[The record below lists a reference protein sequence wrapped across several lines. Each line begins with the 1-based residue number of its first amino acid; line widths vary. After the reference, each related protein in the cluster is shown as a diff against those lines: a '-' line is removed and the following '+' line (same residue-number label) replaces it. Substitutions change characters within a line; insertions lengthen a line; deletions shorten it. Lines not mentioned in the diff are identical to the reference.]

1 MSVYDTLT
9 SDPAALMND
18 ETQRAVLDYIN
29 QNYTTEGM
37 DDVAFFSNREF
48 LAKEQDRKMREIA
61 ETMVGDGL
69 ARKWNNGEY
78 TDKNGKTIYTE
89 GQFLKQHLDDLADYN
104 NAKAAGFNRKQ
115 FEKLSSVLDKQK
127 QQKQIEARQARW
139 RSVGRNDLAD
149 GLETQRLAIAAQNE
163 KDLASFDPVSVQKF
177 VDSRK
182 SVLERNTPDV
192 IKNSFA
198 SLFGAGVTDENLP
211 GTMPIQSAGE
221 KISYLNPNDLS
232 SERRGMAENT
242 KEFFSDPKNI
252 PVAGTLYGIKDAAS
266 MIQSA
271 KRAEMGSEYYKSAFR
286 KLMPDAPQKQIDIM
300 SENAELSDRNRVISY
315 MNSLREQELRGDTR
329 AGTVLRIF
337 LDSAPYMIDF
347 MATAGITG
355 ALSSGAKAAA
365 KTGAKELAKQT
376 VKETGEQAV
385 KAAAKSGTLRHF
397 ATTAPK
403 NFARLNLQA
412 LPLTIARTPRSGLER
427 YRDAGISLDES
438 GNPVFD
444 ESADLG
450 GSFASGAVESATETA
465 GEASGEL
472 LRAPVPR
479 RIQKIVA
486 KAKRKLPFPRVLRE
500 ARKLGFHGTVGE
512 VAEEFNTAWMN
523 AAAGLDS
530 TDSNIV
536 NRLRD
541 ATPSRED
548 TENMFIA
555 FAMTSLGLRG
565 MQGALDFMN
574 NRKFRRLH
582 RELSALGRA
591 VDSEANTPKDAEEAK
606 LEIVNELAEN
616 LKNNSTAGKDQD
628 QNQEPVPQTQEQK
641 MEEENSRNSS
651 GVSEQVQSVPV
662 SSLKIDPKRFQ
673 FKSSADKVSGVDNS
687 NQIGG
692 TFDHKTAG
700 NLLVWEAKN
709 GDRFVVNGHHR
720 YKLAKDTGVKNVNV
734 IIEREEDGVSAE
746 DARKHGV
753 LTNIRDGQGSV
764 QDYAEFVRAENMDE
778 KTAEREGILAR
789 EKGRRGYTIGKFAS
803 DNLFSQVKD
812 GSISPASAAVIA
824 QIAQKNEALEAA
836 GITAAIKKNMSD
848 TQLKGY
854 LQLLSQTDRTS
865 NADADLFG
873 FDDSAM
879 KKAEELSRLAAKHI
893 RDVGER
899 VRVAKNAVRNPE
911 AAGKMDV
918 NVGKNAQNMLNDA
931 LTEQKRW
938 ENWYTDPRLYHQLE
952 EELSHKEMKSESIGN
967 DEPLNFAL
975 QEKFGKSVS
984 VRTAEPAN
992 KAQKAVRDF
1001 FRKEFETDVEFFDS
1015 DTLKADG
1022 FVRNGKIYLNRA
1034 GQKPMMVSAFH
1045 EFTHQMR
1052 VDSPEE
1058 FQKLL
1063 ASIIAISGKK
1073 ELADWKKNYNEKY
1086 RAAGY
1091 SELDDGSLDEEF
1103 IADVVGGMGGNAE
1116 FLKRLAGEN
1125 KGILERFLD
1134 WIRNLRSMMME
1145 KGYGQDVEK
1154 VIGKQLDNAIREVE
1168 FVLKKKMADNPAE
1181 GVGRERTETH
1191 KADKTDKTD
1200 SPAQERKEK
1209 TQGAMKVGP
1218 ENLHEINSAF
1228 NDALEKQ
1235 IKGELPDGYVYSLGK
1250 PSDILLG
1257 TGIPNLPIELA
1268 SSRLSDKSKQSNH
1281 PFKIGEVKNL
1291 PIALQNPFA
1300 VFRYGDETK
1309 AQNIIVNIQ
1318 HENKNFL
1325 VGIHLNKNSRGIE
1338 INSIRGLFPKDL
1350 HEWLNWIQQGKA
1362 LYLDKKKIQTLIAQQ
1377 RINLADVDYL
1387 DLDSVEKII
1396 HDFENF
1402 KKNPGKISEISQ
1414 KNVLEPERKNPYL
1427 TMPIDIVRRHAETGV
1442 QLAKEALRKRTEE
1455 KQNKVGPEQSK
1466 EKKEEKTN
1474 VPTAGEETAS
1484 TKTSEPAD
1492 VKNEIEHQVSEKEKS
1507 ENAEKKLTLEEI
1519 LDSDKDNAGKKL
1531 LLKRFAFDHKIP
1543 LKEAEEQMEFLVV
1556 QKARKIAHDSSIS
1569 EDDAFQKILHLY
1581 EQMPLL
1587 NSRTSTSVMNQAY
1600 STPVPLA
1607 YMLGRAIGIQN
1618 AKRVY
1623 EPTAGNGALLIAAKP
1638 ESVSANEIEKIR
1650 NGILKTS
1657 GFKTVTSEDATTFS
1671 PEETQDAIIMN
1682 PPFGRL
1688 DRKVQ
1693 FEKFKI
1699 AKLEHLIAL
1708 QALKSLDKNGTAAI
1722 ILGAADKLESKV
1734 NPTEK
1739 PFLNYIYDHFN
1750 IADSFEV
1757 AGDLYKKQ
1765 GAGYPIRII
1774 ILNGRKEN
1782 SDFSTEFSSKPVER
1796 LADWSN
1802 IFQRLK
1808 GVENGIAAWRKNHE
1822 TELGQTG
1829 TERGNDVQHNALDHG
1844 RTAEDGKRSG
1854 AVSGKSDLAD
1864 AQTVQKGERSGNDPR
1879 SAGESTRELP
1889 GTPVRG
1895 GRDSSG
1901 MAELDGLRNG
1911 SEVGI
1916 ENSRGTSG
1924 LAGRS
1929 GESGGLR
1936 PVLADSGNSAV
1947 EDNNSE
1953 TEPEL
1958 SEDGLQAKYKTQS
1971 KSESLGTLIPK
1982 FLLSATQKA
1991 LKNVQ
1996 KKYGSVDD
2004 FVLSQLAYD
2013 SKEELYNALAAEQ
2026 IDSVA
2031 LAIDNIK
2038 NGESVIIGDQTGIG
2052 KGRQAAAIMRYA
2064 KLNGITPIFITEK
2077 PKLFSDMYFDGKDI
2091 GETFHPFLIG
2101 EKDKSSIIG
2110 RDNEVIQKTLPKPSA
2125 YFSKMLADNPKNF
2138 DSVFT
2143 VYSQLNK
2150 EGNPQQRFL
2159 QNMIDTKACLLVMD
2173 EAHNA
2178 SGVDSNTGRFFKGL
2192 VASKNLKG
2200 VVYLSATYAKRPE
2213 NMMLFLGEKFKEIV
2227 PNILDVF
2234 KKGGLAIQQIVC
2246 QGLAE
2251 SGRLIRRERD
2261 FSGVKVNIGDFVQ
2274 TSDKIKRQYDEI
2286 VSFMSEMVNLSLM
2299 IKDEVESSGAKGGRK
2314 MSESL
2319 QCGEFASTV
2328 HNYVGQL
2335 LFAAKLD
2342 VSIDKIIQAYK
2353 TGQKPVVAV
2362 ANTMESFLKGF
2373 SEENSIR
2380 NGEQIEISFKDILRY
2395 NLDKLKF
2402 GKLEDRN
2409 GNSREIKLNLPPHL
2423 LAILDELKSRVDNLD
2438 LDLPASPIDY
2448 MKAKL
2453 SAAGLSVGELTGRTK
2468 IIHYDENGKNGILGE
2483 RSDKEKKSANMVVND
2498 FNSGKLDCIILNR
2511 SGSTGLSLHASSKFK
2526 DQKQR
2531 HMFVVQADLDINV
2544 VMQTLGR
2551 IMRSGQVVKPEYTF
2565 ISTDL
2570 EAERRVMAVLNK
2582 KFASLS
2588 ANTTA
2593 NTKGSMSFGNVD
2605 ILNKY
2610 GDQIVAEYLSE
2621 NMKLAGRVGLNVTIN
2636 PNGKIKPKEDL
2647 ARSFTGKMALLP
2659 NAMQKAIYQDLDEA
2673 YSDLTTRLKAIG
2685 EYDLEVT
2692 EQDWNAEEQESDL
2705 YAPGNENGSVLDKPL
2720 MLKTYKTTERIRVP
2734 DWNAFLEDREKQFG
2748 SNEISKM
2755 REHVKRQ
2762 FEEQNKRLET
2772 FFNQA
2777 LDSVENKTEILK
2789 RKADAKKN
2797 LNDAEREV
2805 MNFLGYPVTIFTGNN
2820 SYRGTLSY
2828 IKFSRNGNP
2837 GAKSNIKFSFLTES
2851 PVRITIPL
2859 SQIGDKAGQ
2868 TAIRHTS
2875 DSMNDIFNERSSRVV
2890 ENIRKVYVG
2899 NLIKGVDASE
2909 GFGKVV
2915 KFTLKNGQTQTGVS
2929 LPVGFSMNSLTRDP
2943 RRKLSTTDEIL
2954 KYFEIGGRNAK
2965 VTGDFDL
2972 VIYPGRIETNAK
2984 RSSGGEIFMDEEV
2997 MKIVGDFRKFG
3008 NHMRAYVNEEQ
3019 LRKVLPILLQK
3030 TQISGDLDLVGKLR
3044 ESSGDIQLDIQ
3055 NNPDGVGR
3063 GERKEYPRN
3072 WMADENTPVNIVEV
3086 TNPVHLTTSMAQNI
3100 LKKRIE
3106 EEKKKTGK
3114 NYLEVKNKSLNGM
3127 TARIDYDSSYK
3138 MKSGK
3143 ATQKSSVK
3151 PYVHAVAMVNIKKL
3165 FENAMLG
3172 VSHLDRKNEE
3182 NVLQMHL
3189 FYVGMK
3195 YKGQLYGIKIS
3206 VKEKRNT
3213 GNHIYSIEA
3222 HDLEIY
3228 AIKNPESVK
3237 PTGDM
3242 SGRSPDTLVPHKTW
3256 AEPQPPRLW
3265 QILHFNDFF
3274 EKFDP
3279 LNDLLGPGYSILRD
3293 SGKVKK
3299 NSEKISLSIQEHYRI
3314 DPEIREQAKQRMIEF
3329 SREGKAEQSDII
3341 EFGRFS
3347 PEVVDAIQ
3355 RYIPEINYN
3364 AKMAMRGSDFNHL
3377 MNRHH
3382 PDDAAL
3388 KNLVE
3393 LLDHPAFVAFEKS
3406 HGVKVIWFVDHNKN
3420 KFSISYYGGKKNTGW
3435 VKTFY
3440 ETDSLDE
3447 KIKRK
3452 DVQLVSVANSDL
3464 RQNAVSGANPTLI
3477 ETSSSSFAKS
3487 IPQDGGKVKSPT
3499 MKKSENSDISLSIQE
3514 PEIRK
3519 TVRSG
3524 IRWLS
3529 NAKKFASM
3537 KDENAK
3543 ADISKFAP
3551 LLGTVMYYSE
3561 KIPAYKKIFDASQKF
3576 EEDSF
3581 RLKESVFGV
3590 DETDL
3595 RCVTE
3600 LKKDPKEYQKFAE
3613 YVFQKD
3619 LNADGGRVQE
3629 SEKKGLFDAF
3639 DPNGNLIRTLD
3650 NEADAWNAVWKQE
3663 ADSLM
3668 KTGESKAFADAV
3680 LAYRQMNARVYDI
3693 LRNRAESVRKEL
3705 ENIETDSVEISDLF
3719 QELKKMGDRRGYYMP
3734 RLRHGRYILEAIK
3747 EGENPRLE
3755 IFDTKAARAARAATL
3770 KDQGFSEFHFR
3781 VSSTPSNAVFEDMS
3795 LLGMNDILTNAFEDV
3810 TEKAKKSFKDFGLDA
3825 SWMDYIKKDGTSE
3838 RHFVVRGHLTPELVK
3853 LFKEFGGR
3861 FYTKMKEWH
3870 FVAPEE
3876 GYNIDRLLL
3885 ASMNANSEET
3895 KAAIAFGNA
3904 LSAQMAVLVHSHGSR
3919 SRKIRRSDATGKDV
3933 YLGYEEDPIRA
3944 LVMSASAT
3952 AAGTAKSE
3960 MAKTMIE
3967 AFTGRDLKWK
3977 QFRDENMPEGL
3988 KPGDKDYQATLA
4000 KLFEK
4005 YEKEIEKRRID
4016 SAKQPEAHKDAK
4028 EYIRE
4033 MLRNQEPSERVFGFV
4048 RGIAALKYLSR
4059 ISTGIVNLT
4068 TLITNVPAVFH
4079 AEAKIKFHET
4089 LKQLGIAANLYGK
4102 YLLYRKFGKGDRIS
4116 TNDMWIFNEISKR
4129 GWDVSLVNKEA
4140 TGILRTWFGNKWKF
4154 ISEKMM
4160 IAMEMTERFNRAIT
4174 IAAGYKALEDREN
4187 GPISESRKIE
4197 LLNEAKRISD
4207 KAHGIYGK
4215 TNLPAWTRGTSI
4227 GAQALRAF
4235 YVFKPYGHNYMQE
4248 LYNIGINQR
4257 DRKAF
4262 AWLLLSPMI
4271 LAGPTATVAWNFM
4284 PIAVRAICSAFG
4296 IEPPDNPEEAL
4307 YQFVENEFGGYAGRI
4322 ARYGAIGGVGI
4333 NVAPSMS
4340 MMFTKDSIPET
4351 IWDLFGAPGSVV
4363 KDVLEG
4369 TQNIAKGNIAKGLE
4383 KLSPAMLASPIRAAR
4398 EYSEGVTMNN
4408 NQPVFYG
4415 NRPLRATAPQ
4425 SIARIFGFNP
4435 AGISEKRDKQW
4446 AERLTAQEY
4455 SKARTDIYSRLR
4467 RYYLNPN
4474 RTMEDYTELVNMI
4487 QEYNARV
4494 RRNRPAGVNLIT
4506 SRQLKTLRKR
4516 MIVPGK
4522 VERMRK
4528 VVVNE

>member
-29 QNYTTEGM
+29 KNFTTSGM

-78 TDKNGKTIYTE
+78 TDKNGQTIYTE

-139 RSVGRNDLAD
+139 RSVGRNDFAD

-565 MQGALDFMN
+565 VQGALDFMN

-628 QNQEPVPQTQEQK
+628 QNQEPVPQTQEQN

-931 LTEQKRW
+931 VTEQKRW

-952 EELSHKEMKSESIGN
+952 EELSHKEMKSKSIGN
-967 DEPLNFAL
+967 DDPLNFAL

-1091 SELDDGSLDEEF
+1091 SELDDGTLDEEF

-1168 FVLKKKMADNPAE
+1168 FVLKKKMADKPAE
-1181 GVGRERTETH
+1181 GVGREQTETH

-1200 SPAQERKEK
+1200 GPAQERKEK

-1414 KNVLEPERKNPYL
+1414 KNVLEPERRNPYL

-1474 VPTAGEETAS
+1474 VPAS
-1484 TKTSEPAD
+1484 GKENIPDKTSEPIYASEEPKPVIEYVKKPSGVDFSKAKIYRDKEYRRTRVRMAEKDGDLYAEFGGSKEKAQYIKIANYAD
-1492 VKNEIEHQVSEKEKS
+1492 TTPADIIRNIPDQGRHFEDALHDFYAERNLQQGYVVDIFKKKTASPPNNNQEEHSRTPKATEQQVPEKEKS
-1507 ENAEKKLTLEEI
+1507 ENAEKKLTLEKI

-2373 SEENSIR
+2373 SEENRIR

-2685 EYDLEVT
+2685 EYDLEVS

-2915 KFTLKNGQTQTGVS
+2915 KFSLKNGQTQTGVS

-3106 EEKKKTGK
+3106 EEKKRTGK
-3114 NYLEVKNKSLNGM
+3114 NYLEVKNKSPNGM

-3182 NVLQMHL
+3182 NVLQMHR

-3279 LNDLLGPGYSILRD
+3279 LNDLLGPEYSILRD
-3293 SGKVKK
+3293 TGKVKK
-3299 NSEKISLSIQEHYRI
+3299 NSEKISLSI
-3314 DPEIREQAKQRMIEF
+3314 
-3329 SREGKAEQSDII
+3329 
-3341 EFGRFS
+3341 
-3347 PEVVDAIQ
+3347 
-3355 RYIPEINYN
+3355 
-3364 AKMAMRGSDFNHL
+3364 
-3377 MNRHH
+3377 
-3382 PDDAAL
+3382 
-3388 KNLVE
+3388 
-3393 LLDHPAFVAFEKS
+3393 
-3406 HGVKVIWFVDHNKN
+3406 
-3420 KFSISYYGGKKNTGW
+3420 
-3435 VKTFY
+3435 
-3440 ETDSLDE
+3440 
-3447 KIKRK
+3447 K

-3499 MKKSENSDISLSIQE
+3499 MKKSENSDISLSIQD

-3519 TVRSG
+3519 TVSSG

-3529 NAKKFASM
+3529 NAKKFVSM

-3600 LKKDPKEYQKFAE
+3600 LKKDPKEYRKFAE

-3650 NEADAWNAVWKQE
+3650 NEADAWNAVWKLE

-4174 IAAGYKALEDREN
+4174 IAAGYKALVEREN
-4187 GPISESRKIE
+4187 GSIPESRKIE

-4322 ARYGAIGGVGI
+4322 ARYGAIGGIGI

-4351 IWDLFGAPGSVV
+4351 IWDLFGAPGSVA

-4383 KLSPAMLASPIRAAR
+4383 KLSPAILASPIRAAR

>member
-78 TDKNGKTIYTE
+78 TDKNGQTIYTE

-472 LRAPVPR
+472 LGAPVPR

-824 QIAQKNEALEAA
+824 ETAKKDEALEAA

-873 FDDSAM
+873 FDDSAV

-893 RDVGER
+893 REVGER

-938 ENWYTDPRLYHQLE
+938 ENWYTDSELYHQLE
-952 EELSHKEMKSESIGN
+952 EELSRKEKKAESAGSV
-967 DEPLNFAL
+967 DPLNRAL
-975 QEKFGKSVS
+975 QGKYGKTVS

-1001 FRKEFETDVEFFDS
+1001 FRKEFETDVEFFDTDS
-1015 DTLKADG
+1015 LKADG
-1022 FVRNGKIYLNRA
+1022 FLHDGKIYLNRA

-1052 VDSPEE
+1052 VDSPVE

-1168 FVLKKKMADNPAE
+1168 FVLKKKMADKPAE
-1181 GVGRERTETH
+1181 GVGQERTETH

-1200 SPAQERKEK
+1200 GPAQER
-1209 TQGAMKVGP
+1209 
-1218 ENLHEINSAF
+1218 
-1228 NDALEKQ
+1228 
-1235 IKGELPDGYVYSLGK
+1235 
-1250 PSDILLG
+1250 
-1257 TGIPNLPIELA
+1257 
-1268 SSRLSDKSKQSNH
+1268 
-1281 PFKIGEVKNL
+1281 
-1291 PIALQNPFA
+1291 
-1300 VFRYGDETK
+1300 
-1309 AQNIIVNIQ
+1309 
-1318 HENKNFL
+1318 
-1325 VGIHLNKNSRGIE
+1325 
-1338 INSIRGLFPKDL
+1338 
-1350 HEWLNWIQQGKA
+1350 
-1362 LYLDKKKIQTLIAQQ
+1362 KKKIQTLIAQQ
-1377 RINLADVDYL
+1377 RINLAEVDYL

-1442 QLAKEALRKRTEE
+1442 QLAKEALQKRTEE
-1455 KQNKVGPEQSK
+1455 KQNKVGLEQSK

-1474 VPTAGEETAS
+1474 VPAS
-1484 TKTSEPAD
+1484 GKENIPDKTSEPIYASEEPKPVIEYVKKPSGVDFSEAKIYRDKGYRWTRVRMAEKDGDLYAEFGGSKEKAQYIKIANYAD
-1492 VKNEIEHQVSEKEKS
+1492 TTPADIIRNIPDQGRHFEDALHDFYAERNLQQGYVVDIFKKKTASPPNNNQEEHSRTPKATEQQEPEKEKS
-1507 ENAEKKLTLEEI
+1507 ENAEKKLTLEKI

-1829 TERGNDVQHNALDHG
+1829 TERGNDVQHNALDHR

-1879 SAGESTRELP
+1879 SAGESTRELS

-1991 LKNVQ
+1991 LRNVQ

-2805 MNFLGYPVTIFTGNN
+2805 MNLLGYPVTIFTGNN

-3106 EEKKKTGK
+3106 EEKKRTGK

-3182 NVLQMHL
+3182 NVLQMHR

-3279 LNDLLGPGYSILRD
+3279 LNDLLGPEYSILRD
-3293 SGKVKK
+3293 TGKVKK

-3341 EFGRFS
+3341 KFGRFS

-3529 NAKKFASM
+3529 NAKKFVSM

-3595 RCVTE
+3595 RSVTE
-3600 LKKDPKEYQKFAE
+3600 LKKDPKEYRKFAE

-4383 KLSPAMLASPIRAAR
+4383 KLSPAILASPIRAAR

>member
-1 MSVYDTLT
+1 
-9 SDPAALMND
+9 
-18 ETQRAVLDYIN
+18 
-29 QNYTTEGM
+29 
-37 DDVAFFSNREF
+37 
-48 LAKEQDRKMREIA
+48 
-61 ETMVGDGL
+61 
-69 ARKWNNGEY
+69 
-78 TDKNGKTIYTE
+78 
-89 GQFLKQHLDDLADYN
+89 
-104 NAKAAGFNRKQ
+104 
-115 FEKLSSVLDKQK
+115 
-127 QQKQIEARQARW
+127 
-139 RSVGRNDLAD
+139 
-149 GLETQRLAIAAQNE
+149 
-163 KDLASFDPVSVQKF
+163 
-177 VDSRK
+177 
-182 SVLERNTPDV
+182 
-192 IKNSFA
+192 
-198 SLFGAGVTDENLP
+198 
-211 GTMPIQSAGE
+211 
-221 KISYLNPNDLS
+221 
-232 SERRGMAENT
+232 
-242 KEFFSDPKNI
+242 
-252 PVAGTLYGIKDAAS
+252 
-266 MIQSA
+266 
-271 KRAEMGSEYYKSAFR
+271 
-286 KLMPDAPQKQIDIM
+286 
-300 SENAELSDRNRVISY
+300 
-315 MNSLREQELRGDTR
+315 
-329 AGTVLRIF
+329 
-337 LDSAPYMIDF
+337 
-347 MATAGITG
+347 
-355 ALSSGAKAAA
+355 
-365 KTGAKELAKQT
+365 
-376 VKETGEQAV
+376 
-385 KAAAKSGTLRHF
+385 
-397 ATTAPK
+397 
-403 NFARLNLQA
+403 
-412 LPLTIARTPRSGLER
+412 
-427 YRDAGISLDES
+427 
-438 GNPVFD
+438 
-444 ESADLG
+444 
-450 GSFASGAVESATETA
+450 
-465 GEASGEL
+465 
-472 LRAPVPR
+472 
-479 RIQKIVA
+479 
-486 KAKRKLPFPRVLRE
+486 
-500 ARKLGFHGTVGE
+500 
-512 VAEEFNTAWMN
+512 
-523 AAAGLDS
+523 
-530 TDSNIV
+530 
-536 NRLRD
+536 
-541 ATPSRED
+541 
-548 TENMFIA
+548 
-555 FAMTSLGLRG
+555 
-565 MQGALDFMN
+565 MQ
-574 NRKFRRLH
+574 
-582 RELSALGRA
+582 
-591 VDSEANTPKDAEEAK
+591 
-606 LEIVNELAEN
+606 
-616 LKNNSTAGKDQD
+616 
-628 QNQEPVPQTQEQK
+628 
-641 MEEENSRNSS
+641 
-651 GVSEQVQSVPV
+651 
-662 SSLKIDPKRFQ
+662 
-673 FKSSADKVSGVDNS
+673 
-687 NQIGG
+687 
-692 TFDHKTAG
+692 
-700 NLLVWEAKN
+700 
-709 GDRFVVNGHHR
+709 
-720 YKLAKDTGVKNVNV
+720 
-734 IIEREEDGVSAE
+734 
-746 DARKHGV
+746 
-753 LTNIRDGQGSV
+753 
-764 QDYAEFVRAENMDE
+764 
-778 KTAEREGILAR
+778 
-789 EKGRRGYTIGKFAS
+789 
-803 DNLFSQVKD
+803 
-812 GSISPASAAVIA
+812 
-824 QIAQKNEALEAA
+824 
-836 GITAAIKKNMSD
+836 
-848 TQLKGY
+848 
-854 LQLLSQTDRTS
+854 
-865 NADADLFG
+865 
-873 FDDSAM
+873 
-879 KKAEELSRLAAKHI
+879 
-893 RDVGER
+893 
-899 VRVAKNAVRNPE
+899 
-911 AAGKMDV
+911 
-918 NVGKNAQNMLNDA
+918 
-931 LTEQKRW
+931 
-938 ENWYTDPRLYHQLE
+938 
-952 EELSHKEMKSESIGN
+952 
-967 DEPLNFAL
+967 
-975 QEKFGKSVS
+975 
-984 VRTAEPAN
+984 
-992 KAQKAVRDF
+992 
-1001 FRKEFETDVEFFDS
+1001 
-1015 DTLKADG
+1015 
-1022 FVRNGKIYLNRA
+1022 
-1034 GQKPMMVSAFH
+1034 
-1045 EFTHQMR
+1045 
-1052 VDSPEE
+1052 
-1058 FQKLL
+1058 
-1063 ASIIAISGKK
+1063 
-1073 ELADWKKNYNEKY
+1073 
-1086 RAAGY
+1086 
-1091 SELDDGSLDEEF
+1091 
-1103 IADVVGGMGGNAE
+1103 
-1116 FLKRLAGEN
+1116 
-1125 KGILERFLD
+1125 
-1134 WIRNLRSMMME
+1134 
-1145 KGYGQDVEK
+1145 
-1154 VIGKQLDNAIREVE
+1154 
-1168 FVLKKKMADNPAE
+1168 
-1181 GVGRERTETH
+1181 
-1191 KADKTDKTD
+1191 
-1200 SPAQERKEK
+1200 
-1209 TQGAMKVGP
+1209 
-1218 ENLHEINSAF
+1218 
-1228 NDALEKQ
+1228 
-1235 IKGELPDGYVYSLGK
+1235 
-1250 PSDILLG
+1250 
-1257 TGIPNLPIELA
+1257 
-1268 SSRLSDKSKQSNH
+1268 
-1281 PFKIGEVKNL
+1281 
-1291 PIALQNPFA
+1291 
-1300 VFRYGDETK
+1300 
-1309 AQNIIVNIQ
+1309 
-1318 HENKNFL
+1318 
-1325 VGIHLNKNSRGIE
+1325 
-1338 INSIRGLFPKDL
+1338 
-1350 HEWLNWIQQGKA
+1350 
-1362 LYLDKKKIQTLIAQQ
+1362 KIQTSIAQQ
-1377 RINLADVDYL
+1377 RINLADVDYF

-1414 KNVLEPERKNPYL
+1414 KNILEPERKNPYL

-1474 VPTAGEETAS
+1474 VPTSGEETAS

-1638 ESVSANEIEKIR
+1638 ESVSANEIENIR

-1808 GVENGIAAWRKNHE
+1808 GVENGIDAWRKNHE

-1854 AVSGKSDLAD
+1854 TVSGKSDLAD

-2150 EGNPQQRFL
+2150 GGNPQQRFL

-2353 TGQKPVVAV
+2353 AGQKPVVAV

-2483 RSDKEKKSANMVVND
+2483 RSEKEKKSANMVVND

-2734 DWNAFLEDREKQFG
+2734 DWNAFLEDRKKQFG

-2805 MNFLGYPVTIFTGNN
+2805 MNLLGYPVTIFTGNN

-2984 RSSGGEIFMDEEV
+2984 RSSGGKIFMDEEV

-3019 LRKVLPILLQK
+3019 LRKVLPILL
-3030 TQISGDLDLVGKLR
+3030 SPPDP
-3044 ESSGDIQLDIQ
+3044 SS
-3055 NNPDGVGR
+3055 
-3063 GERKEYPRN
+3063 
-3072 WMADENTPVNIVEV
+3072 ENT
-3086 TNPVHLTTSMAQNI
+3086 
-3100 LKKRIE
+3100 
-3106 EEKKKTGK
+3106 
-3114 NYLEVKNKSLNGM
+3114 
-3127 TARIDYDSSYK
+3127 
-3138 MKSGK
+3138 
-3143 ATQKSSVK
+3143 
-3151 PYVHAVAMVNIKKL
+3151 
-3165 FENAMLG
+3165 
-3172 VSHLDRKNEE
+3172 
-3182 NVLQMHL
+3182 
-3189 FYVGMK
+3189 
-3195 YKGQLYGIKIS
+3195 
-3206 VKEKRNT
+3206 
-3213 GNHIYSIEA
+3213 
-3222 HDLEIY
+3222 
-3228 AIKNPESVK
+3228 
-3237 PTGDM
+3237 
-3242 SGRSPDTLVPHKTW
+3242 
-3256 AEPQPPRLW
+3256 
-3265 QILHFNDFF
+3265 DF
-3274 EKFDP
+3274 
-3279 LNDLLGPGYSILRD
+3279 R
-3293 SGKVKK
+3293 
-3299 NSEKISLSIQEHYRI
+3299 
-3314 DPEIREQAKQRMIEF
+3314 
-3329 SREGKAEQSDII
+3329 
-3341 EFGRFS
+3341 
-3347 PEVVDAIQ
+3347 
-3355 RYIPEINYN
+3355 
-3364 AKMAMRGSDFNHL
+3364 
-3377 MNRHH
+3377 
-3382 PDDAAL
+3382 
-3388 KNLVE
+3388 
-3393 LLDHPAFVAFEKS
+3393 
-3406 HGVKVIWFVDHNKN
+3406 
-3420 KFSISYYGGKKNTGW
+3420 
-3435 VKTFY
+3435 
-3440 ETDSLDE
+3440 
-3447 KIKRK
+3447 
-3452 DVQLVSVANSDL
+3452 
-3464 RQNAVSGANPTLI
+3464 
-3477 ETSSSSFAKS
+3477 
-3487 IPQDGGKVKSPT
+3487 
-3499 MKKSENSDISLSIQE
+3499 
-3514 PEIRK
+3514 
-3519 TVRSG
+3519 
-3524 IRWLS
+3524 
-3529 NAKKFASM
+3529 
-3537 KDENAK
+3537 
-3543 ADISKFAP
+3543 
-3551 LLGTVMYYSE
+3551 
-3561 KIPAYKKIFDASQKF
+3561 
-3576 EEDSF
+3576 
-3581 RLKESVFGV
+3581 
-3590 DETDL
+3590 
-3595 RCVTE
+3595 
-3600 LKKDPKEYQKFAE
+3600 
-3613 YVFQKD
+3613 
-3619 LNADGGRVQE
+3619 
-3629 SEKKGLFDAF
+3629 
-3639 DPNGNLIRTLD
+3639 
-3650 NEADAWNAVWKQE
+3650 
-3663 ADSLM
+3663 
-3668 KTGESKAFADAV
+3668 
-3680 LAYRQMNARVYDI
+3680 
-3693 LRNRAESVRKEL
+3693 
-3705 ENIETDSVEISDLF
+3705 
-3719 QELKKMGDRRGYYMP
+3719 
-3734 RLRHGRYILEAIK
+3734 
-3747 EGENPRLE
+3747 
-3755 IFDTKAARAARAATL
+3755 
-3770 KDQGFSEFHFR
+3770 
-3781 VSSTPSNAVFEDMS
+3781 
-3795 LLGMNDILTNAFEDV
+3795 
-3810 TEKAKKSFKDFGLDA
+3810 
-3825 SWMDYIKKDGTSE
+3825 
-3838 RHFVVRGHLTPELVK
+3838 
-3853 LFKEFGGR
+3853 
-3861 FYTKMKEWH
+3861 
-3870 FVAPEE
+3870 
-3876 GYNIDRLLL
+3876 
-3885 ASMNANSEET
+3885 
-3895 KAAIAFGNA
+3895 
-3904 LSAQMAVLVHSHGSR
+3904 
-3919 SRKIRRSDATGKDV
+3919 
-3933 YLGYEEDPIRA
+3933 
-3944 LVMSASAT
+3944 
-3952 AAGTAKSE
+3952 
-3960 MAKTMIE
+3960 
-3967 AFTGRDLKWK
+3967 
-3977 QFRDENMPEGL
+3977 
-3988 KPGDKDYQATLA
+3988 
-4000 KLFEK
+4000 
-4005 YEKEIEKRRID
+4005 
-4016 SAKQPEAHKDAK
+4016 
-4028 EYIRE
+4028 
-4033 MLRNQEPSERVFGFV
+4033 
-4048 RGIAALKYLSR
+4048 
-4059 ISTGIVNLT
+4059 
-4068 TLITNVPAVFH
+4068 
-4079 AEAKIKFHET
+4079 
-4089 LKQLGIAANLYGK
+4089 
-4102 YLLYRKFGKGDRIS
+4102 
-4116 TNDMWIFNEISKR
+4116 
-4129 GWDVSLVNKEA
+4129 
-4140 TGILRTWFGNKWKF
+4140 
-4154 ISEKMM
+4154 
-4160 IAMEMTERFNRAIT
+4160 
-4174 IAAGYKALEDREN
+4174 
-4187 GPISESRKIE
+4187 
-4197 LLNEAKRISD
+4197 
-4207 KAHGIYGK
+4207 
-4215 TNLPAWTRGTSI
+4215 
-4227 GAQALRAF
+4227 
-4235 YVFKPYGHNYMQE
+4235 
-4248 LYNIGINQR
+4248 
-4257 DRKAF
+4257 
-4262 AWLLLSPMI
+4262 
-4271 LAGPTATVAWNFM
+4271 
-4284 PIAVRAICSAFG
+4284 
-4296 IEPPDNPEEAL
+4296 
-4307 YQFVENEFGGYAGRI
+4307 
-4322 ARYGAIGGVGI
+4322 
-4333 NVAPSMS
+4333 
-4340 MMFTKDSIPET
+4340 
-4351 IWDLFGAPGSVV
+4351 
-4363 KDVLEG
+4363 
-4369 TQNIAKGNIAKGLE
+4369 
-4383 KLSPAMLASPIRAAR
+4383 
-4398 EYSEGVTMNN
+4398 
-4408 NQPVFYG
+4408 
-4415 NRPLRATAPQ
+4415 
-4425 SIARIFGFNP
+4425 
-4435 AGISEKRDKQW
+4435 
-4446 AERLTAQEY
+4446 
-4455 SKARTDIYSRLR
+4455 
-4467 RYYLNPN
+4467 
-4474 RTMEDYTELVNMI
+4474 
-4487 QEYNARV
+4487 
-4494 RRNRPAGVNLIT
+4494 
-4506 SRQLKTLRKR
+4506 
-4516 MIVPGK
+4516 
-4522 VERMRK
+4522 
-4528 VVVNE
+4528 